1 MACAS
6 PISNDKISLTNSFHG
21 PHLTYSKPA
30 SQVGNALLTGTL
42 AAPCKRNMTPHAAAM
57 ENISNLLNL
66 FQAVVDIHS
75 SLSPAPTNF
84 KNIQL
89 ELTSTHDLMWWVY
102 QGLQQPE
109 PGAKGN
115 TMSRP
120 RREQARF
127 TPVREWLHGST
138 EAPCLTGECASP
150 LNSWNS
156 YCYFIS
162 FIFLDVPPHSRKKLQ

>member
-1 MACAS
+1 MLSSQALSQLPATETWLPTLPPWKTFQTCW
-6 PISNDKISLTNSFHG
+6 ISF
-21 PHLTYSKPA
+21 
-30 SQVGNALLTGTL
+30 
-42 AAPCKRNMTPHAAAM
+42 R
-57 ENISNLLNL
+57 
-66 FQAVVDIHS
+66 AVVDIHS
-75 SLSPAPTNF
+75 SLSPALTNF
-84 KNIQL
+84 KNIQH

-115 TMSRP
+115 TTSRP
-120 RREQARF
+120 WGEQARF

-162 FIFLDVPPHSRKKLQ
+162 FIFLNVPPHSRKKNCSSY